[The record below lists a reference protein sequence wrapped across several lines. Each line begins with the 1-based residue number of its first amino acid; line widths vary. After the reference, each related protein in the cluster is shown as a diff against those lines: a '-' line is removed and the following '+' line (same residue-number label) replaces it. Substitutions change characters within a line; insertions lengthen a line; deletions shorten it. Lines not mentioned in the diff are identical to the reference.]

1 MALAKTNDL
10 HTSNGTNGTNGAAAV
25 IASAHV
31 APTRSGDASSEALRR
46 KARTLAKQQQAA
58 ERLAAASA
66 ELSKNVT
73 EGTAAAEELK
83 RSMGQ
88 IAAGAEEGSKA
99 AQESLTAINQI
110 ARSIQTQ
117 KESAHVS
124 LQKTSALQALATELS
139 GEIGK
144 MVANVAAAADR
155 QNASVA
161 LIQELEKRA
170 NDIGEIVKA
179 VGRIADQTNLLAL
192 NAAIEAARAGE
203 HGKGFAVVADEVR
216 TLAERSEKSARDIQ
230 ALVKQIQDQVKV
242 IAGGIGESAT
252 AAKAEVEK
260 GRAVAEQLVKVKDD
274 MQSIAAGA
282 QDISA
287 GAAQSDQ
294 AARDAQK
301 GAEAIASAAVEQS
314 SACENALR
322 MVDQQA
328 TAFAQSDEATKGL
341 SEVAEELKTSSDIG
355 KSAEAVAATSEELNS
370 SVQEISRAATQI
382 LAALE
387 QINKGTSAQSAATQE
402 SSAAAAQIERGA
414 QVGQERAAAA
424 VEKGGAVQKA
434 LEENKKSVNDMV
446 IGLTGA
452 LTAGRKSQEQMGE
465 LEQVARKI
473 DKIVDAIVNVS
484 IQTNLLAVNGSVE
497 AARAGE
503 FGKGFAVVS
512 TDIRNLA
519 GESAENA
526 DRIKDLVKAVQDQVV
541 TVRGDLREIVDAEI
555 SEVEKAKALTTGL
568 MAVAKDT
575 ELIVAGNKDIDKASA
590 EILTALGEARKALE
604 QISAA
609 AQQANRASQEATS
622 AATQQGDGAKELARA
637 IEEIASLADELQS

>member
-1 MALAKTNDL
+1 MALVKSSDL
-10 HTSNGTNGTNGAAAV
+10 HPTNGA
-25 IASAHV
+25 IAPIVPSH
-31 APTRSGDASSEALRR
+31 APALAQRGDGTSEALRR

-58 ERLAAASA
+58 ERLAAAAA

-99 AQESLTAINQI
+99 AQESLSAVTQI
-110 ARSIQTQ
+110 ARSIQVQ
-117 KESAHVS
+117 KESAHAS
-124 LQKTSALQALATELS
+124 LQKTGALQTLASDLS
-139 GEIGK
+139 AEIGK
-144 MVANVAAAADR
+144 MVANVANASDR
-155 QNASVA
+155 QTASVT
-161 LIQELEKRA
+161 LIQDLEKRA

-216 TLAERSEKSARDIQ
+216 TLAERSEKSAREIQ
-230 ALVKQIQDQVKV
+230 SLVKQIQDQVKV
-242 IAGGIGESAT
+242 IAGGIGESAA

-274 MQSIAAGA
+274 MQSIASGA

-287 GAAQSDQ
+287 GATQSDL

-301 GAEAIASAAVEQS
+301 GAEAIASASVEQS

-328 TAFAQSDEATKGL
+328 IAFAQSDEATRGL
-341 SEVAEELKTSSDIG
+341 SEVAEELKNSSDIG
-355 KSAEAVAATSEELNS
+355 KSAEAVAATSEELSS

-387 QINKGTSAQSAATQE
+387 QIAKGTSAQSSATQQ
-402 SSAAAAQIERGA
+402 SSAAAGQIETGA
-414 QVGQERAAAA
+414 QLAQERAAAA
-424 VEKGGAVQKA
+424 VEKGTNVQKA
-434 LEENKKSVNDMV
+434 LEENKRNVDDMV
-446 IGLTGA
+446 KGLVGA
-452 LTAGRKSQEQMGE
+452 LTAGRKSQELMVE
-465 LEQVARKI
+465 LELVARRI

-484 IQTNLLAVNGSVE
+484 IQTNMLAVNGSVE

-526 DRIKDLVKAVQDQVV
+526 DRIKDLVKAVQDQVG
-541 TVRGDLREIVDAEI
+541 TVRADLREIVEVQLA
-555 SEVEKAKALTTGL
+555 EVEKAKAMTSGL
-568 MAVAKDT
+568 LAVGRDT
-575 ELIVAGNKDIDKASA
+575 ETIVVGNREVDKASG
-590 EILTALGEARKALE
+590 EILRALAEARKALE

-609 AQQANRASQEATS
+609 AQQANRASQEATA
-622 AATQQGDGAKELARA
+622 AATQQGDGSKELSRA